1 MRKNVRASVEYNTL
15 VWNCPVNPINW
26 YPVWRKVGDGS
37 VVLGAD
43 ARADTRKRLMKR
55 PQKIILGEMREM
67 GVRGVLVYCSDF
79 KCSHWGRISADRW
92 PDHVRLSDL
101 ESLFVCQAC
110 GTRPADL
117 RPNFHWEKEQRQSC
131 VAETN

>member
-1 MRKNVRASVEYNTL
+1 MRKNVRVPCGDTRSEYITL
-15 VWNCPVNPINW
+15 VWTCPVNPINW

-55 PQKIILGEMREM
+55 PQKITLGEIGEM

-92 PDHVRLSDL
+92 LDIRLSDL
-101 ESLFVCQAC
+101 EPLFVCQAC
-110 GTRPADL
+110 GVRG
-117 RPNFHWEKEQRQSC
+117 
-131 VAETN
+131 